1 MVRSGYYRASHLAG
15 PHEPDRQAT
24 ARRAPPP
31 TLYLHGS
38 ADGCI
43 GVDLVRDAER
53 YLGPDSEMKVIQDA
67 GHFLHVEQPA
77 EVNQHIL
84 VWVTS

>member
-1 MVRSGYYRASHLAG
+1 MAASAWISSVT
-15 PHEPDRQAT
+15 R
-24 ARRAPPP
+24 
-31 TLYLHGS
+31 
-38 ADGCI
+38 
-43 GVDLVRDAER
+43 ER
-53 YLGPDSEMKVIQDA
+53 YLGPDSEMKVIQGA